1 MGGFLVLGNAGG
13 GGVSCGSWGWRE
25 LGFRWWGFFMVARVF
40 GQMELRLVIW
50 VFLCSELQ
58 GGRGRF
64 VYWMSREEIGRKKA

>member
-1 MGGFLVLGNAGG
+1 
-13 GGVSCGSWGWRE
+13 
-25 LGFRWWGFFMVARVF
+25 MVARVF